1 MSITETATSIRRR
14 LMVASDGHII
24 TARTERE
31 VRALQYWEHKGYVER
46 IPGMR
51 YILTYEGHYLR
62 DIIVNGP

>member
-31 VRALQYWEHKGYVER
+31 VRALQCWEHKGYVER